1 MKLINSIKNKL
12 NNIQNKPFITCITL
26 ALISM
31 KSLSTVL
38 MTLSL
43 LLSAILA
50 MDGYKKHAIYTSILS
65 LICGVFGILM
75 GNFVASLKD
84 KLEMIT
90 AYPSLV
96 DNPKVITQLHSFF
109 NIMQGIQFATIFLFI
124 VANIF
129 IVRYFKA

>member
-1 MKLINSIKNKL
+1 MKLISNIKDKL
-12 NNIQNKPFITCITL
+12 NNIQNKPFITCIVL

-75 GNFVASLKD
+75 GNFVSALKD

-96 DNPKVITQLHSFF
+96 DNPKIITQLHSFF
-109 NIMQGIQFATIFLFI
+109 YTMQSIQFAIIFIFI
-124 VANIF
+124 IANIF
-129 IVRYFKA
+129 IVKSFNS